1 MIILGLTGSIGMGKT
16 TTAGFFEEAG
26 VPVYNAD
33 RAVHELYESKP
44 VIEDLSRIF
53 PDCLT
58 DGRIDRSKLS
68 KTIVKD
74 PSKLVLLERFI
85 HPLVRKKEKDFV
97 KMHRDRGDPLVVLD
111 IPLLFET
118 GPKGRVDKIAVVS
131 APTEIQRQRVLA
143 RSGWDDEKLNRIL
156 SRQISDEEKR
166 RRADFVID
174 TGKSLDDAREQ
185 VKHLISR
192 LTLK

>member
-44 VIEDLSRIF
+44 VIENLSRIF

-111 IPLLFET
+111 IPLLFEK
-118 GPKGRVDKIAVVS
+118 GPEGRVDKIAVVS

-143 RSGWDDEKLNRIL
+143 RSGWDDEKLDRIL

>member
-74 PSKLVLLERFI
+74 PSKLVLLEKFI

-118 GPKGRVDKIAVVS
+118 GPEGRVDKIAVVS

>member
-33 RAVHELYESKP
+33 RAVYELYESKP
-44 VIEDLSRIF
+44 VIENLSRIF

-74 PSKLVLLERFI
+74 PSKLAILEKFI

-111 IPLLFET
+111 IPLLFEK
-118 GPKGRVDKIAVVS
+118 GPEGRVDKIAVVS
-131 APTEIQRQRVLA
+131 APTGIQRQRVLA
-143 RSGWDDEKLNRIL
+143 RSGWDDEKLDRIL

-185 VKHLISR
+185 VKHLIAR
-192 LTLK
+192 LILK

>member
-58 DGRIDRSKLS
+58 DSRIDRSKLS

-74 PSKLVLLERFI
+74 PSKLAILEKFI

-118 GPKGRVDKIAVVS
+118 GPDGRVDKIAVVS
-131 APTEIQRQRVLA
+131 APLEVQRQRVLA

-185 VKHLISR
+185 VKHLIAR
-192 LTLK
+192 LILK

>member
-68 KTIVKD
+68 KTIVKN
-74 PSKLVLLERFI
+74 PSKLAILEKFI

-111 IPLLFET
+111 IPLLFEK
-118 GPKGRVDKIAVVS
+118 GPEGRVDKIAVVS
-131 APTEIQRQRVLA
+131 APLEVQRQRVLA
-143 RSGWDDEKLNRIL
+143 RSGWDDEKLDRIL

-166 RRADFVID
+166 RRADFIID
-174 TGKSLDDAREQ
+174 TGKSLDDARQQ
-185 VKHLISR
+185 VRHLISR
-192 LTLK
+192 LIGK

>member
-44 VIEDLSRIF
+44 VIENLSRIF

-58 DGRIDRSKLS
+58 DGGIDRSKLS

-74 PSKLVLLERFI
+74 PSKLAILEKFI

-111 IPLLFET
+111 IPLLFEK
-118 GPKGRVDKIAVVS
+118 GPDGRVDKIAVVS
-131 APTEIQRQRVLA
+131 APPEVQRQRVLA

-166 RRADFVID
+166 KRADFIID
-174 TGKSLDDAREQ
+174 TGKSLDDARQQ
-185 VKHLISR
+185 VKHLISC
-192 LTLK
+192 LILK

>member
-68 KTIVKD
+68 KTIVKN
-74 PSKLVLLERFI
+74 PSKLAILEKFI

-118 GPKGRVDKIAVVS
+118 GPEGRVDKIAVVS

>member
-44 VIEDLSRIF
+44 VIENLSRIF

-68 KTIVKD
+68 KTIVKN
-74 PSKLVLLERFI
+74 PSKLAILERFI

-118 GPKGRVDKIAVVS
+118 GPEGRVDKIAVVS

-143 RSGWDDEKLNRIL
+143 RSGWDDEKLDRIL

>member
-74 PSKLVLLERFI
+74 PSKLAILEKFI

-111 IPLLFET
+111 IPLLFEK
-118 GPKGRVDKIAVVS
+118 GPEGRVDKIAVVS
-131 APTEIQRQRVLA
+131 APTGIQRQRVLA

>member
-68 KTIVKD
+68 KTIVKN
-74 PSKLVLLERFI
+74 PSKLALLEKFI

-97 KMHRDRGDPLVVLD
+97 KIHRDRGDPLVVLD

-118 GPKGRVDKIAVVS
+118 GPEGRVDKIAVVS

>member
-44 VIEDLSRIF
+44 VIENLSRIF

-68 KTIVKD
+68 KTIVKN
-74 PSKLVLLERFI
+74 PSKLAILEKFI

-118 GPKGRVDKIAVVS
+118 GPEGRVDKIAVVS

-143 RSGWDDEKLNRIL
+143 RSGWDDEKLDRIL

>member
-44 VIEDLSRIF
+44 VIENLSRIF

-74 PSKLVLLERFI
+74 PSKLAILEKFI

-118 GPKGRVDKIAVVS
+118 GPEGRVDKIAVVS

-143 RSGWDDEKLNRIL
+143 RSGWDDEKLDRIL

>member
-26 VPVYNAD
+26 IPVYNAD

-74 PSKLVLLERFI
+74 PSKLAILEKFI

>member
-44 VIEDLSRIF
+44 VIENLSRIF
-53 PDCLT
+53 PNCLT

-74 PSKLVLLERFI
+74 PSKLAILEKFI

-118 GPKGRVDKIAVVS
+118 GPDGRVDKIAVVS
-131 APTEIQRQRVLA
+131 APLEVQRQRVLA

-166 RRADFVID
+166 KRADFVID

-185 VKHLISR
+185 VKHLIAR
-192 LTLK
+192 LILK

>member
-74 PSKLVLLERFI
+74 PSKLAILEKFI

-118 GPKGRVDKIAVVS
+118 GPEGRVDKIAVVS

-143 RSGWDDEKLNRIL
+143 RSGWDDEKLDRIL

>member
-74 PSKLVLLERFI
+74 PSKLAILEKFI

-118 GPKGRVDKIAVVS
+118 GPEGRVDKIAVVS

-185 VKHLISR
+185 VKYLISR

>member
-44 VIEDLSRIF
+44 VIENLSRIF

-74 PSKLVLLERFI
+74 PSKLAILEKFI

-111 IPLLFET
+111 IPLLFEK
-118 GPKGRVDKIAVVS
+118 GPDGRVDKIAVVS
-131 APTEIQRQRVLA
+131 APPEVQRQRVLA
-143 RSGWDDEKLNRIL
+143 RSGWDNEKLNRIL

-166 RRADFVID
+166 KRADFVID
-174 TGKSLDDAREQ
+174 TGKSLDDARQQ

-192 LTLK
+192 LTGK

>member
-44 VIEDLSRIF
+44 VIENLSRIF

-74 PSKLVLLERFI
+74 PSKLAILEKFI

-118 GPKGRVDKIAVVS
+118 GPDGRVDKIAVVS
-131 APTEIQRQRVLA
+131 APLEVQRQRVLA

-166 RRADFVID
+166 KRADFVID

>member
-33 RAVHELYESKP
+33 RAVHELYENKP

-68 KTIVKD
+68 KTIVKN
-74 PSKLVLLERFI
+74 PSKLAILEKFI

-118 GPKGRVDKIAVVS
+118 GPDGRVDKIAVVS
-131 APTEIQRQRVLA
+131 APLEVQRQRVLA

-185 VKHLISR
+185 VKHLIAR
-192 LTLK
+192 LILK

>member
-44 VIEDLSRIF
+44 VIENLSRIF

-74 PSKLVLLERFI
+74 PTKLAILEKFI

-118 GPKGRVDKIAVVS
+118 GPDGRVDKIAVVS
-131 APTEIQRQRVLA
+131 APLEVQRQRVLA

-192 LTLK
+192 LILK

>member
-44 VIEDLSRIF
+44 VIENLSRIF
-53 PDCLT
+53 PNCLT

-118 GPKGRVDKIAVVS
+118 GPEGRVDKIAVVS
-131 APTEIQRQRVLA
+131 APIEIQRQRVLA

-166 RRADFVID
+166 KRADFVID